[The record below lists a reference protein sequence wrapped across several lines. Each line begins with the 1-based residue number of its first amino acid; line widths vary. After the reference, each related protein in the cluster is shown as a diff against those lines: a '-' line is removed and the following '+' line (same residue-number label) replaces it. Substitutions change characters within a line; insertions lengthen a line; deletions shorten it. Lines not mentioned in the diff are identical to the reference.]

1 MESKWTLRDQIEV
14 GVVNNKQTILKRKL
28 STKKTETILE
38 WRLSTINRDH
48 TEMGVDNNKQRPY

>member
-1 MESKWTLRDQIEV
+1 MESKWTLRDQTEV